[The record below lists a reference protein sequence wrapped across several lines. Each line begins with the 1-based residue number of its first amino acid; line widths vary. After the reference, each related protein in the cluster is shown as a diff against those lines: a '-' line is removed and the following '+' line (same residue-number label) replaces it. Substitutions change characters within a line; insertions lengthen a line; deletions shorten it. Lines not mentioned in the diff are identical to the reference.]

1 MESFKNKIAV
11 VTGGGA
17 GMGRELVSQLAREG
31 CEVAMCDVM
40 EENMQETLSLISSES
55 PESSSPS
62 SSASG
67 DERSASEMCPLLPE
81 PPSMEISVS
90 KPTPAESRSRTVV
103 APVTM

>member
-40 EENMQETLSLISSES
+40 EETCKK
-55 PESSSPS
+55 PF
-62 SSASG
+62 
-67 DERSASEMCPLLPE
+67 LLFLLNLQ
-81 PPSMEISVS
+81 M
-90 KPTPAESRSRTVV
+90 
-103 APVTM
+103 